1 MSFTLTELL
10 SAPSV
15 VRETIDMNRDVIK
28 SIAHSAKTRG
38 ITNITTVARGA
49 SDTAIT
55 YFKYMVEVVGGFMVS
70 KFSPSIATIYG
81 ASVNLSKNMVLA
93 VSQSGMSEDTIIVAE
108 SAKKSGALTI
118 AVTNNPDST
127 LAKLCDYH
135 IYLKAGEQRSVVSTK
150 TYVSQLTVM
159 YMLANA
165 LSSNPAK
172 MNISTIPIAL
182 ETFINENSDKLAS
195 FAKQN
200 ANINNFIVLSR
211 GMMQGVAAKFSHMM
225 MEVACKFSRPY
236 STTDFMHGPIAIV
249 EEDTNI
255 VIVAPDSVFSEE
267 FINMTTRLSLLGA
280 NIIAITD
287 IKQISDIASS
297 ALIMP
302 KTRELE
308 APFIY
313 AMALELIATHVS
325 EELGF
330 NPDSPRNLKM
340 VANTK

>member
-15 VRETIDMNRDVIK
+15 VREAIDMNRNVIK

-49 SDTAIT
+49 SDTATT
-55 YFKYMVEVVGGFMVS
+55 YFKYMAEVVGGFMVS
-70 KFSPSIATIYG
+70 KYSASITTIYG
-81 ASVNLSKNMVLA
+81 AHVNLSKNMLLA
-93 VSQSGMSEDTIIVAE
+93 VSQSGMSEDTIMVAQ
-108 SAKKSGALTI
+108 SAKNSGALTV
-118 AVTNNPDST
+118 AVTNNPEST
-127 LAKLCDYH
+127 LAKLCDFH

-150 TYVSQLTVM
+150 TYVSQLSVM

-172 MNISTIPIAL
+172 MNISTVPKLLENFISENIAQI
-182 ETFINENSDKLAS
+182 EASAKLN
-195 FAKQN
+195 AK
-200 ANINNFIVLSR
+200 INNFIVLSR
-211 GMMQGVAAKFSHMM
+211 GMMQGVSAKFSHMM
-225 MEVACKFSRPY
+225 MEVAGKFSRPY

-249 EEDTNI
+249 EEGTNI
-255 VIVAPDSVFSEE
+255 VMIAPDSVFSEE
-267 FINMTTRLSLLGA
+267 FIDMTTRLTLLGA

-287 IKQISDIASS
+287 IKQISDIAGS

-308 APFIY
+308 APFVY
-313 AMALELIATHVS
+313 AMALELIATYVS